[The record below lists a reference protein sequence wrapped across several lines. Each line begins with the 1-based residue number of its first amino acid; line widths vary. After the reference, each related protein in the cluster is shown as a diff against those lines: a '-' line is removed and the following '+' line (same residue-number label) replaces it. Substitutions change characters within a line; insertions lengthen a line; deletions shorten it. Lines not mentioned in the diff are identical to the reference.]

1 MAESFTSTPLESV
14 LPFHLGH
21 RPAGVKRV
29 LGCCHDLILA
39 PRSRQGARIGRGD
52 APHCYP
58 LHWQTG
64 VTRPTSAPRRVP
76 KGPVRPPTPPPSAP
90 PDPTARLAEA
100 ELWARRMVSRT
111 SGRAAPLIVF
121 PLLSSSF
128 PFPGSSE
135 PYKSLGTPVIAH
147 HCVQI
152 LMHCH

>member
-76 KGPVRPPTPPPSAP
+76 KGPVRPPTPTPSAP
-90 PDPTARLAEA
+90 PDPTARLWPAPQA
-100 ELWARRMVSRT
+100 FSPP
-111 SGRAAPLIVF
+111 GRGGALGSENGVPDLRQ
-121 PLLSSSF
+121 
-128 PFPGSSE
+128 GSS
-135 PYKSLGTPVIAH
+135 P
-147 HCVQI
+147 HCLPFVV
-152 LMHCH
+152 LFLPFSRLF